1 MKYQVSFYLVVLFLL
16 ASCAP
21 KTLYSWHGYD
31 DAVLD
36 YYKNPAERNQYV
48 EALEEIILESEKDG
62 NIPPGLYA
70 EYGYVFYEEG
80 NYDKAVIYFQKEHA
94 VWPESRVFMNKMI
107 RNANMQNKQGNK
119 NPVKSEITN
128 EKSP

>member
-1 MKYQVSFYLVVLFLL
+1 M
-16 ASCAP
+16 
-21 KTLYSWHGYD
+21 
-31 DAVLD
+31 LD